1 MKKLWSAI
9 KRKWRHFWRDDELDG
24 SVYHLS
30 QSDKRNLWYGAFMAC
45 MVTVSLSSFVI
56 AFSNIRVSREN
67 SEDVEAVL
75 EMIATYLGSATQDE
89 YDEIA
94 KTIRNDLVFSEYGQE
109 IENCIQYIPNTA
121 ETCRTC
127 TVDFPSQVY
136 LVCTNTGQPYELDLF
151 EKGENPN
158 EVEYDGT
165 CMSFG
170 YDEISGSSLH
180 ITKTPGNKRG
190 NVTVQRERGIVSVQR
205 MKSLFCDDC
214 IRKMLEAV
222 KNQLVEEF
230 VIFDAGQKKF
240 YPVDDGEMRIG
251 DYTLQIGYDDGDY
264 EIEIEYAEEKSREQE

>member
-9 KRKWRHFWRDDELDG
+9 KRKWRHFWQDDGLDG
-24 SVYHLS
+24 SVYYLS
-30 QSDKRNLWYGAFMAC
+30 QSDKRNLWCGAFIAC
-45 MVTVSLSSFVI
+45 MVTVGLSSFVI
-56 AFSNIRVSREN
+56 AISNIRVSREN
-67 SEDVEAVL
+67 SEDMEAIM

-121 ETCRTC
+121 ETCHTC
-127 TVDFPSQVY
+127 TVDFLSQVY

-158 EVEYDGT
+158 ESDGT
-165 CMSFG
+165 SMSFG

-180 ITKTPGNKRG
+180 ITKTPGNKLG

-240 YPVDDGEMRIG
+240 YPVEDGEMRIG
-251 DYTLQIGYDDGDY
+251 NYTLQIGYDDGGY
-264 EIEIEYAEEKSREQE
+264 EIEIEYAEKSKEQE

>member
-9 KRKWRHFWRDDELDG
+9 KRRWQHIWRNDEQDG

-30 QSDKRNLWYGAFMAC
+30 QSDRRNLWYGAFMAC
-45 MVTVSLSSFVI
+45 MVTVGLSSFVI

-67 SEDVEAVL
+67 SDDMEAVM

-109 IENCIQYIPNTA
+109 IENYIQYIPNTA
-121 ETCRTC
+121 EICHTCA
-127 TVDFPSQVY
+127 VEFPSQVY

-158 EVEYDGT
+158 EGEYDGT
-165 CMSFG
+165 SMSFG

-180 ITKTPGNKRG
+180 IMKTPGNKWG
-190 NVTVQRERGIVSVQR
+190 NVIVQRERGIVSVQR

-214 IRKMLEAV
+214 ISKMLEAV

-240 YPVDDGEMRIG
+240 YPVEDGEMRIG
-251 DYTLQIGYDDGDY
+251 NYTLQIGYDVGGY
-264 EIEIEYAEEKSREQE
+264 EIEIEYAEKSKEQE

>member
-1 MKKLWSAI
+1 MPYLHGGLPFTGLSC
-9 KRKWRHFWRDDELDG
+9 
-24 SVYHLS
+24 VY
-30 QSDKRNLWYGAFMAC
+30 D
-45 MVTVSLSSFVI
+45 
-56 AFSNIRVSREN
+56 
-67 SEDVEAVL
+67 
-75 EMIATYLGSATQDE
+75 
-89 YDEIA
+89 
-94 KTIRNDLVFSEYGQE
+94 
-109 IENCIQYIPNTA
+109 
-121 ETCRTC
+121 
-127 TVDFPSQVY
+127 
-136 LVCTNTGQPYELDLF
+136 TGQPYELDLF

-165 CMSFG
+165 CVSFG

-190 NVTVQRERGIVSVQR
+190 NVTVQRERGIVSLQR

-251 DYTLQIGYDDGDY
+251 DYTLQIGYDAEDY